1 MVHGHDKTLNT
12 TAPIP
17 KNFCSSSNSQ
27 QCYQHQL
34 SNCSNLS
41 DSSIR
46 DQVVAAGIYSAS
58 PQSIS
63 NDNPMTD
70 WLGPRG
76 KKYRPLE
83 RARAAMAVNRDHS
96 TVAQQ
101 QQQPQSQQPPSQ
113 FNNPYGD
120 PRGLCYNESVPTAP
134 YSSGQ
139 SLDSSG
145 HQQYVATA
153 SPPTQMLYASSPV
166 HSLPPKGKIH
176 SLIRE
181 ESRGIPIPGRT
192 QSHDDIHLLGGNSPR
207 SPGSGRYSPS
217 KFIICGSPG
226 SPPMIHYGTPMA
238 QVVHNANIYNN
249 NTHSSHNNSQ
259 TASPLSSSVPTGGG
273 VNMNRLALKLTQTN
287 KKNTIFKTWIAQY
300 YNYNFVVCMCSQIQ
314 PWHS

>member
-1 MVHGHDKTLNT
+1 MVFGHDNTLNT
-12 TAPIP
+12 TALIP
-17 KNFCSSSNSQ
+17 NNFCSSSNSQ

-46 DQVVAAGIYSAS
+46 DQVVAGGIYSAS
-58 PQSIS
+58 PQSMS

-83 RARAAMAVNRDHS
+83 RARAAMAMANRDHS
-96 TVAQQ
+96 TVAQPQ
-101 QQQPQSQQPPSQ
+101 QQQPQSPQPPSQ
-113 FNNPYGD
+113 FNNPYGE
-120 PRGLCYNESVPTAP
+120 PRGLCRIESAPAAP

-139 SLDSSG
+139 SLDSAG
-145 HQQYVATA
+145 HQQYVAAAA

-226 SPPMIHYGTPMA
+226 SPPMIHYGQPMA
-238 QVVHNANIYNN
+238 QVVHNANNYTS
-249 NTHSSHNNSQ
+249 NTHSSQNNSQ

-273 VNMNRLALKLTQTN
+273 VGIHRLALKLTQTKQTN
-287 KKNTIFKTWIAQY
+287 KKKIHIFLFKNMDCTIL
-300 YNYNFVVCMCSQIQ
+300 
-314 PWHS
+314 